1 MNETMPKTSPW
12 NKGKSV
18 GQKAPFSP
26 RDVQTIKQILAN
38 EGNLRDLA
46 LFSMGIDTMLRGVD
60 LLALKVEDV
69 TDHAGAVVEQFT
81 IGQHKTGKGTAVAL
95 LPYSREVLRRW
106 MVVSGKL
113 PWHYLFTSTRKNK
126 ARPLSTTQYRRL
138 VKRWAAYARLD
149 PRQFSTHSLRRTK
162 ATVVYQHTHNVEV
175 VRQLLGQSS
184 VAATSTYLGIE
195 QRDALEIA
203 RKFEI

>member
-1 MNETMPKTSPW
+1 
-12 NKGKSV
+12 
-18 GQKAPFSP
+18 
-26 RDVQTIKQILAN
+26 
-38 EGNLRDLA
+38 
-46 LFSMGIDTMLRGVD
+46 
-60 LLALKVEDV
+60 
-69 TDHAGAVVEQFT
+69 
-81 IGQHKTGKGTAVAL
+81 
-95 LPYSREVLRRW
+95 
-106 MVVSGKL
+106 
-113 PWHYLFTSTRKNK
+113 
-126 ARPLSTTQYRRL
+126 L

-184 VAATSTYLGIE
+184 MAATSTYLGIE